1 MLCVV
6 VRKIRSQYQR
16 NFEITYFC
24 NDSTEEKVET
34 CGEGIKCQ
42 KY

>member
-1 MLCVV
+1 M
-6 VRKIRSQYQR
+6 I
-16 NFEITYFC
+16 FEITYFC
-24 NDSTEEKVET
+24 NDSAEEKVET